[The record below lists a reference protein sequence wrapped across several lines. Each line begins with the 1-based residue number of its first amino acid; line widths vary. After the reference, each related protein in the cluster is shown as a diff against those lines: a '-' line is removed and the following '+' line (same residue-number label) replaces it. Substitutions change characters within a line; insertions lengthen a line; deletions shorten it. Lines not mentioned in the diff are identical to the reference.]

1 MKGISTL
8 IGVVLLLVVALI
20 TLSISIVVLRGAII
34 WPKTVPRTYLC
45 FSDFRVENGYT
56 KLTVW
61 HQGGEVLKTSDVL
74 VIIEGTLEEG
84 EKIRVEDA
92 LSAWCSEN
100 VLRVGKHILTVP
112 YVFQQLERLT
122 IVHRPTNTTIFYM
135 SSPVIIG

>member
-1 MKGISTL
+1 MRGVSTL
-8 IGVVLLLVVALI
+8 VGVVLLLVVALI
-20 TLSISIVVLRGAII
+20 ALSVSVAALRGAII

-45 FSDFRVENGYT
+45 FSDFHVENGYT

-84 EKIRVEDA
+84 GKIRVEDA

-100 VLRVGKHILTVP
+100 MLRVGKYVLTVP

-122 IVHRPTNTTIFYM
+122 IIHRPTNTTVFYM
-135 SSPVIIG
+135 SSPVNIG

>member
-1 MKGISTL
+1 MRGVSPL
-8 IGVVLLLVVALI
+8 VGVVLLLVVALI
-20 TLSISIVVLRGAII
+20 ALSISVVVLRGAMI

-45 FSDFRVENGYT
+45 LADFHVENGYT

-74 VIIEGTLEEG
+74 VIIEGTLEGG